1 MIALLAPTG
10 AQEIL
15 IFVRPFVC
23 LSGSSVSE
31 ALNLYHSGLDIQAA
45 LISLSDFSPLRLL

>member
-31 ALNLYHSGLDIQAA
+31 ALNLFHSGLDIQAA
-45 LISLSDFSPLRLL
+45 LISLSEFSPL